1 MCEKTAADLCEW
13 GSPDSIQKSV
23 LIFQDTLAT
32 YMDIF
37 FVLIALCFTASFQHL
52 DDVSCLEILP
62 TNLVSS
68 VICRLVG
75 SHERICV
82 ED

>member
-1 MCEKTAADLCEW
+1 MCEITAADLCEW

-23 LIFQDTLAT
+23 LIFQDTLAN
-32 YMDIF
+32 MDIF
-37 FVLIALCFTASFQHL
+37 FLIALCFTASFQHL
-52 DDVSCLEILP
+52 DDVSCLEILT